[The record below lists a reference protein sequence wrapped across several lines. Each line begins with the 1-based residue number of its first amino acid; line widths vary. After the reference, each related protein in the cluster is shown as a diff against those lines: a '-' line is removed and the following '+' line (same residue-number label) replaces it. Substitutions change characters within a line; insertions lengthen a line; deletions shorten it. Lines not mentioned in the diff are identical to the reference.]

1 MGISLSALNE
11 ALEGLLLKLKLQY
24 FGHLMQKAGSLEK
37 TLMLRKIKGKKR
49 RGWQRMRWLESIT
62 SSADMNL
69 DKLWEAEED
78 RGTWRASF
86 FIRKEFET
94 TQWLNNNNKT
104 KLSTGTTRWR
114 NGTDLEGLS
123 SCLLHLT
130 LSN

>member
-37 TLMLRKIKGKKR
+37 TLMLREIKGKKR